1 MTAKKKSTPQIG
13 GLLGTAARETSKKAP
28 AKEAPAKKAAP
39 KRRGQ
44 TKDAAEPSAYLQT
57 EVPRSQLRELDLL
70 RIELGVPRTAI
81 VRELVRLLA
90 EDAPTR
96 NKVIRALS

>member
-1 MTAKKKSTPQIG
+1 MTAKKKPAPQIG
-13 GLLGTAARETSKKAP
+13 GLLGTAARETPEKTP
-28 AKEAPAKKAAP
+28 ATEAPAKKAAP

-57 EVPRSQLRELDLL
+57 EVPRAQLRELDL